1 MVKDFGEMMS
11 VKNSVMNSLMDVG
24 RESWCEGQN
33 IWNQI
38 VTILCSITGT
48 GVIKNG
54 RCLCTVQ
61 QVSLCTYIYI
71 CSCGYVTVSSFFP

>member
-1 MVKDFGEMMS
+1 MMS